1 MLYIKG
7 VSILRLLFSS
17 FTSFSVLFHIT
28 QFGYVHFTLSALF
41 PALFNYFIGM
51 FIICMSRIV
60 RHFGKLFGTKVT
72 RHHIVIYLIMVLI
85 LLTTVDGMPLEGD
98 GIREI
103 FLAARTEKPV
113 SLNFLRMPTVGMFD
127 DVTRRRSRHVT
138 KLTKHSGKN
147 SFFHLLLPPASDQMH
162 SHGSHVGKSDLAL
175 RAREPERFDSLRVAL
190 VGMRV
195 ILATV
200 DENLGTK

>member
-28 QFGYVHFTLSALF
+28 QFGYVLFTLSAFF
-41 PALFNYFIGM
+41 PALLNYFIGM
-51 FIICMSRIV
+51 FIIGMSRIV

-175 RAREPERFDSLRVAL
+175 RAREPERFDGLRVAL